1 MNPDEEG
8 FRTPAGGS
16 GHEQYSD
23 PDSTAVISRRFGTG
37 VEVRRYTPH
46 LVAEVTFPAD
56 TPDMRMAL
64 SGGFRQIAAC
74 ALLDHHRRVCASGR
88 LTPET

>member
-1 MNPDEEG
+1 ML
-8 FRTPAGGS
+8 
-16 GHEQYSD
+16 
-23 PDSTAVISRRFGTG
+23 RRFGTG

-56 TPDMRMAL
+56 TPDMRTAL

-74 ALLDHHRRVCASGR
+74 VPSHAAHNRSLFYPSLL
-88 LTPET
+88 